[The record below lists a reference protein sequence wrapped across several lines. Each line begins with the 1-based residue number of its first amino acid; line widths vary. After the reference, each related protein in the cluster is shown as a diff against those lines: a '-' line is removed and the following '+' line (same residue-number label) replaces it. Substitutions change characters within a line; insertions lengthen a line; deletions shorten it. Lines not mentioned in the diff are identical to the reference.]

1 MAFMKFKSDLG
12 TAINRAVQ
20 YTEEKLGSAEKTELD
35 AHFENLLQRADQT
48 KAWTE
53 KVLAGTEA
61 VLQPNPSEL
70 VELMSVRMEEYFY
83 DKLEKKKRERLT
95 NEESLGSVMVDA
107 GNEFGPGTS
116 YGTALIKC
124 GQAQMRIGIAQKD
137 FVSSAAS
144 NFLQPL
150 KNFLE
155 SDMKTLGKER
165 KILETKRLDLDASKN
180 RLKKAKS
187 SQSKDQND
195 APVALTPS
203 QEAEIAKAEKDLH
216 ACQVEFDRQAEVTK
230 LLLEGISGA
239 HAHHLKCLNEF
250 IDAQMNY
257 YAQCQQYMADLQKQL
272 GRSSS
277 KGDEESYS
285 IGGVGKIRAASGVG
299 NNFSIHPP
307 SSNSPDLSTISRKAK
322 VLYDYGALDDTELS
336 LTADEI
342 IQVYVMKN
350 DNDWMIG
357 ERFGQRGKVPVTYLE
372 LI

>member
-61 VLQPNPSEL
+61 VLQPNP
-70 VELMSVRMEEYFY
+70 SVRMEEYFY

-187 SQSKDQND
+187 SQSKDQ
-195 APVALTPS
+195 
-203 QEAEIAKAEKDLH
+203 AEKDLH